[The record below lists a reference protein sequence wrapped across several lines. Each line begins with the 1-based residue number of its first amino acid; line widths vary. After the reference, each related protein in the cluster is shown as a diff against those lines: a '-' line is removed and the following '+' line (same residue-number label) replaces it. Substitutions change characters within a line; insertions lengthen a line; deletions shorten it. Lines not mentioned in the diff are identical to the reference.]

1 MPPLLSIFA
10 GPVFFEFDFDWK
22 PPKRKRDSYWE
33 GVGKGG
39 NQKLIS
45 TLRHFD
51 ISMLFWHVSHLAAVF
66 VSFFW
71 FFGIRCMQMRSLI
84 CFGIDSLLK
93 TSSECHTKLETE
105 SHLTRRGRACQST
118 EMLISWLLQVRIW
131 RFRWVA
137 ALCVTATVVWFSSF
151 QFPFEFNQINYVC
164 QWIEASAFRTLIN
177 GHFGLIELLQ
187 KNWKEAAMIW
197 QVAMKAWIIPYFMVQ
212 PVSNE
217 LLSPFFSR

>member
-66 VSFFW
+66 VSLFVFFLLVFRYSVYANEIIDLFW
-71 FFGIRCMQMRSLI
+71 YRFAFEDIERVPHKTWNRITFDPQGSRMPIYRNVNFLTSSSPNLKIQMSCGFVRDRDRCMI
-84 CFGIDSLLK
+84 
-93 TSSECHTKLETE
+93 
-105 SHLTRRGRACQST
+105 
-118 EMLISWLLQVRIW
+118 
-131 RFRWVA
+131 
-137 ALCVTATVVWFSSF
+137 F
-151 QFPFEFNQINYVC
+151 QFPVSI
-164 QWIEASAFRTLIN
+164 WI
-177 GHFGLIELLQ
+177 
-187 KNWKEAAMIW
+187 
-197 QVAMKAWIIPYFMVQ
+197 
-212 PVSNE
+212 
-217 LLSPFFSR
+217 